1 MTGRFVV
8 IDGGEGCGKSTQIQ
22 LLAEHLRALGHV
34 VTVTREPG
42 GTPVGE
48 RIRALLLDPAHPE
61 MDPVTEVLLFCASRA
76 QHCRELILPA
86 LERGEIV
93 LCDRFSES
101 TAAYQGFAGGLG
113 FDIVR
118 QVNDV
123 ATGGLE
129 PDLLVILDLDPI
141 VGLRRKAGEHAH
153 DADRIE
159 QRSLDF
165 HQRVREGF
173 LEYAR
178 MYPGFTRIV
187 DASAPAD
194 VVHEV
199 LRGLVAELRQS

>member
-8 IDGGEGCGKSTQIQ
+8 IDGGEGCGKSTQIG
-22 LLAEHLRALGHV
+22 LLAEHLRSLGRA

-42 GTPVGE
+42 GTEVGE

-61 MDPVTEVLLFCASRA
+61 MDPVTEVMLFCASRA
-76 QHCRELILPA
+76 QHCRELIRPA

-101 TAAYQGFAGGLG
+101 TAAYQGFAAGLG
-113 FDIVR
+113 LELVR

-129 PDLLVILDLDPI
+129 PDLLVILDIDPA
-141 VGLRRKAGEHAH
+141 VGLRRKLAEAAH
-153 DADRIE
+153 ETDRIE
-159 QRSLDF
+159 LRSLDF
-165 HQRVREGF
+165 HQRVRDGF

-178 MYPGFTRIV
+178 RYPAFTRVV
-187 DASAPAD
+187 DASAQPQD
-194 VVHEV
+194 VHRRV
-199 LRGLVAELRQS
+199 LDLVAGLLAE

>member
-8 IDGGEGCGKSTQIQ
+8 IDGGEGCGKSTQIR
-22 LLAEHLRALGHV
+22 LLAEHLQAQGKAI
-34 VTVTREPG
+34 TVTREPG

-48 RIRALLLDPAHPE
+48 RIRDLLLDPAHPE

-113 FDIVR
+113 FDLVR

-129 PDLLVILDLDPI
+129 PDLLVILDIDP
-141 VGLRRKAGEHAH
+141 VEGLRRKAGEHAH

-159 QRSLDF
+159 KLSLGF

-178 MYPGFTRIV
+178 LNPGFARVV

-194 VVHEV
+194 KVHET
-199 LRGLVAELRQS
+199 LRGLVGELLQS